1 MKKTTSKFLSVLIPA
16 QSASPSKSSDHQD
29 LDQEKLQPHFK
40 RKNSSESHHPNKR
53 SRVTVHIPYTPDLK
67 NSHRLKSQT
76 NLQHHELSSNK
87 LNPSKTLR
95 PSSTKQ
101 DFSPLDDSEDEN
113 DLTPFETH
121 SPGSTQQ
128 TTVSLS
134 RPQSPTLGYDS
145 DFQCMTFGSLF
156 LLDRTVTPAER
167 VTDW

>member
-53 SRVTVHIPYTPDLK
+53 SRVT
-67 NSHRLKSQT
+67 
-76 NLQHHELSSNK
+76 
-87 LNPSKTLR
+87 
-95 PSSTKQ
+95 Q
-101 DFSPLDDSEDEN
+101 DFSPLNDSEDEN

-121 SPGSTQQ
+121 SPGSTRQ

-145 DFQCMTFGSLF
+145 DFNPNHSSPPSTI
-156 LLDRTVTPAER
+156 DI
-167 VTDW
+167 

>member
-40 RKNSSESHHPNKR
+40 RKNSSDSHHPNKR
-53 SRVTVHIPYTPDLK
+53 SRVTIHIPYTPDLK

-76 NLQHHELSSNK
+76 NLQPHELSSNK
-87 LNPSKTLR
+87 SNPSKTLR

-101 DFSPLDDSEDEN
+101 DFSPLNDSEDEN

-121 SPGSTQQ
+121 SPGSTRQ

-145 DFQCMTFGSLF
+145 DFNPNHSSPPSTI
-156 LLDRTVTPAER
+156 DI
-167 VTDW
+167 

>member
-1 MKKTTSKFLSVLIPA
+1 MKKTDIKVFICSHTS
-16 QSASPSKSSDHQD
+16 QSAPPSKSSDHQD

-95 PSSTKQ
+95 PQQSKILVHLMIQ
-101 DFSPLDDSEDEN
+101 KMRMIL
-113 DLTPFETH
+113 LH
-121 SPGSTQQ
+121 LKLIHPGSTRQ

-145 DFQCMTFGSLF
+145 DFNPNHSSPPSTI
-156 LLDRTVTPAER
+156 DI
-167 VTDW
+167 